1 MGCVKTVKKEKEK
14 ISHSESLTEKNL
26 IVLSFIYHILARWQ
40 IEQIQSYSINQR
52 NALKT
57 EIKEITNNI
66 EKLFDNYVMSFYLF
80 YFFLFLT

>member
-14 ISHSESLTEKNL
+14 NLSFWKSDWKNL

-40 IEQIQSYSINQR
+40 IEEIPSYSINQR

-66 EKLFDNYVMSFYLF
+66 EKLFDSYVMSFYLF
-80 YFFLFLT
+80 NFFLFLT